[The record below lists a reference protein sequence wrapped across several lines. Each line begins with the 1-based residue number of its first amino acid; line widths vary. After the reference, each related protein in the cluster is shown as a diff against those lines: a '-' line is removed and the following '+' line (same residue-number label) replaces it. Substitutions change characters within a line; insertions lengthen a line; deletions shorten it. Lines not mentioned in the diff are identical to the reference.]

1 MDKLETIRVFVEAAV
16 NLSISIENCPVISVE
31 NCPSNLVG

>member
-16 NLSISIENCPVISVE
+16 NLSISIENCP
-31 NCPSNLVG
+31 SNLVG